1 MSEFSHIGKIMIVVG
16 LIIAVVG
23 FVLFTGGK
31 IPKIPW
37 LGHLPG
43 DISIKGEKSSFYFP
57 ITTCILISI
66 VLTFI
71 LSLFRN
77 K

>member
-1 MSEFSHIGKIMIVVG
+1 MAG
-16 LIIAVVG
+16 VG
-23 FVLFTGGK
+23 FALFAGG
-31 IPKIPW
+31 KIPW

-43 DISIKGEKSSFYFP
+43 DISIKGEKFSFYFP

-66 VLTFI
+66 ALTFI